1 MLSFLQGMK
10 RSTFSNTGF
19 DEISSITKDRGEEVY
34 SLKGLIE
41 QEASNHV
48 SMFKETEQ
56 LNISSLNIGMQRT
69 VQSLDKRPLLQKQ
82 KQLDTDTECQTKI

>member
-1 MLSFLQGMK
+1 M
-10 RSTFSNTGF
+10 
-19 DEISSITKDRGEEVY
+19 
-34 SLKGLIE
+34 IE

-48 SMFKETEQ
+48 SMFEETEQ
-56 LNISSLNIGMQRT
+56 LNISSLNIGGMQRT